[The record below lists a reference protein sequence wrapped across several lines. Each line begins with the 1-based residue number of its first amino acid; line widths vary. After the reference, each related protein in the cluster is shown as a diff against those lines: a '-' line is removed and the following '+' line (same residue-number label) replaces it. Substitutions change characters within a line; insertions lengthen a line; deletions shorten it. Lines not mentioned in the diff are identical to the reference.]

1 MSYLNLKIGFLLLV
15 LSTTVWADC
24 LVHSADETI
33 IKESFEKGTY
43 RNLPVSDEPKVID
56 LDGLNFDQYLAKST
70 QHINAL
76 NVRANMPCPINNY
89 VTSQLK
95 LQKPTV
101 LDVVKPYELAHPN
114 RDKVIVLFHGV
125 TDSPYSFHDL
135 SAFFHQQGFT
145 VRTVLLPGHGTAP
158 EHLEYIH
165 YDDWREITEFAIE
178 QATNDFDEVH
188 LGGYSTGGGL
198 VFDYLFSQS
207 ELNAK
212 LASIM
217 LFAPATKAKN
227 KHAWASPYINMVP
240 FLTWLEKGADVD
252 VTKYESFSVNAAAQV
267 QNLMNNVYPLKKRY
281 YVHDIPTFVVVTQY
295 DTTIDTAATLAIL
308 TDWQSRQRF
317 PLTLVYYGADNDL
330 KDFKQNKQITLVTP
344 QCQEGKCDNKTH
356 IAHISIPHNAENMH
370 YGEQTK
376 NRNCGHYLSDFD
388 QYFLCKTYEDIVA
401 LETTAEAKQT
411 YAVFKRATYNP
422 YFKELTEQLT
432 LFIDQH
438 SDGNK

>member
-135 SAFFHQQGFT
+135 SAFFSPTGLYCAN
-145 VRTVLLPGHGTAP
+145 R
-158 EHLEYIH
+158 
-165 YDDWREITEFAIE
+165 IT
-178 QATNDFDEVH
+178 TRPWH
-188 LGGYSTGGGL
+188 CT
-198 VFDYLFSQS
+198 
-207 ELNAK
+207 
-212 LASIM
+212 
-217 LFAPATKAKN
+217 
-227 KHAWASPYINMVP
+227 
-240 FLTWLEKGADVD
+240 
-252 VTKYESFSVNAAAQV
+252 
-267 QNLMNNVYPLKKRY
+267 
-281 YVHDIPTFVVVTQY
+281 
-295 DTTIDTAATLAIL
+295 
-308 TDWQSRQRF
+308 
-317 PLTLVYYGADNDL
+317 
-330 KDFKQNKQITLVTP
+330 
-344 QCQEGKCDNKTH
+344 
-356 IAHISIPHNAENMH
+356 
-370 YGEQTK
+370 
-376 NRNCGHYLSDFD
+376 
-388 QYFLCKTYEDIVA
+388 
-401 LETTAEAKQT
+401 
-411 YAVFKRATYNP
+411 
-422 YFKELTEQLT
+422 
-432 LFIDQH
+432 
-438 SDGNK
+438 